1 MMIRLGTLLSSSAAT
16 GEGPTGAF
24 LRISASSIAEDAN
37 VGDAIGT
44 LSVTNGSGVYTFT
57 ITADPDTKFAINVDG
72 VTLET
77 AAALDYETA
86 TTHSVT
92 IQADNGVDPVIER
105 TFVIYVTDVAEPT
118 GPTNGIQLESGD
130 FLLTESGDYLIQEAA

>member
-1 MMIRLGTLLSSSAAT
+1 MLGLGINLWRSALSGGAS
-16 GEGPTGAF
+16 GPAIALT
-24 LRISASSIAEDAN
+24 SASVAEDATS
-37 VGDAIGT
+37 GTAIGV
-44 LSVTNGSGVYTFT
+44 LSVTNGSGTYTFT
-57 ITADPDTKFAINVDG
+57 KTADPDTKFAINVDG

-105 TFVIYVTDVAEPT
+105 TFTIYVTDVAEPT
-118 GPTNGIQLESGD
+118 GPTNGIQLETGD

>member
-24 LRISASSIAEDAN
+24 LRISGSSVAEDATS
-37 VGDAIGT
+37 GTAIGV
-44 LSVTNGSGVYTFT
+44 LSVTNGSGTYTFT
-57 ITADPDTKFAINVDG
+57 KTADPDTKFAINVDG

-92 IQADNGVDPVIER
+92 IQANNGVDPILER
-105 TFVIYVTDVAEPT
+105 TFVIYVTDVSEGTGSGEPI
-118 GPTNGIQLESGD
+118 G
-130 FLLTESGDYLIQEAA
+130 LLLALTKAA